1 MDDTIS
7 KLKALADKNRLRVFC
22 ALARHEELCA
32 CQITELLQVTGAT
45 ASRHLSIL
53 VAAGLLKSRKDGR
66 WVLFSLDRSGSGL
79 DGILQWLDPEIRTSL
94 SFQSDLDTLDR
105 ITGLAREDLCRQ
117 QRGEAC
123 CPIPKDPYP
132 KRSHNG

>member
-7 KLKALADKNRLRVFC
+7 KLKALADKNRLRIFC

-45 ASRHLSIL
+45 ASRHLSVM

-66 WVLFSLDRSGSGL
+66 WVLFSLDRSGSGF
-79 DGILQWLDPEIRTSL
+79 DGILQWLDPEVRASSAL
-94 SFQSDLDTLDR
+94 QKDLDALGR
-105 ITGLAREDLCRQ
+105 ITGLSREDLCRQ

-123 CPIPKDPYP
+123 CPVQKGAPPQKEP
-132 KRSHNG
+132 

>member
-32 CQITELLQVTGAT
+32 CQITELLRVTGAT

-53 VAAGLLKSRKDGR
+53 VTAGLLKSRKDGR
-66 WVLFSLDRSGSGL
+66 WVLFSLDRSGSGF
-79 DGILQWLDPEIRTSL
+79 DGILQWLDPEVRTSL
-94 SFQSDLDTLDR
+94 TLQNDLDALR
-105 ITGLAREDLCRQ
+105 QIMEAPREDLCRK

-123 CPIPKDPYP
+123 CPIKKEGP
-132 KRSHNG
+132 HNE

>member
-22 ALARHEELCA
+22 ALSRHEELCA
-32 CQITELLQVTGAT
+32 CQITELLRVTGAT
-45 ASRHLSIL
+45 ASRHLSVL

-66 WVLFSLDRSGSGL
+66 WVLFSLDRSGSGF
-79 DGILQWLDPEIRTSL
+79 DGILQWLDPEVRTSSTL
-94 SFQSDLDTLDR
+94 QNDLDTLGR
-105 ITGLAREDLCRQ
+105 ITDLPREDLCRQ

-123 CPIPKDPYP
+123 CPIQKGAHTKKEP
-132 KRSHNG
+132 

>member
-7 KLKALADKNRLRVFC
+7 KLKALADKNRFRIFC
-22 ALARHEELCA
+22 ALASHEELCA

-53 VAAGLLKSRKDGR
+53 VTAGLLKSRKDGR
-66 WVLFSLDRSGSGL
+66 WVLFSLNRSGCGF
-79 DGILQWLDPEIRTSL
+79 DGILQWLDPEVRTSSSL
-94 SFQSDLDTLDR
+94 QKDLDTLGR
-105 ITGLAREDLCRQ
+105 ITDLSREDLCRK

-123 CPIPKDPYP
+123 CPIKKGGSP
-132 KRSHNG
+132 

>member
-7 KLKALADKNRLRVFC
+7 KLKALADKNRFRIFC
-22 ALARHEELCA
+22 ALASHEELCA

-53 VAAGLLKSRKDGR
+53 VTAGLLKSRKDGR
-66 WVLFSLDRSGSGL
+66 WVLFSLDRSGSGF
-79 DGILQWLDPEIRTSL
+79 DGILQWLDPEVRTSSSL
-94 SFQSDLDTLDR
+94 QNDLDALDR
-105 ITGLAREDLCRQ
+105 ITGLARDDICRQ

-123 CPIPKDPYP
+123 CPIKKGDY
-132 KRSHNG
+132 HG